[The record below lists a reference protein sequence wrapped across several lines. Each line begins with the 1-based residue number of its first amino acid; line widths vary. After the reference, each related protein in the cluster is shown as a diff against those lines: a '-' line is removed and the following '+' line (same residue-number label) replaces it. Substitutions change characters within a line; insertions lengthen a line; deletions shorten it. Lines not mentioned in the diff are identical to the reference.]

1 MQINIVWLDSIDS
14 TNSEAFRKMDVSE
27 EGRVWAARFQTAG
40 RGQKGNSWESAVG
53 QNLTFSVLL
62 KPEFLPAERQFLVSE
77 VAALAV
83 CDLLRDWGLEAS
95 IKWPNDIY
103 IGDKKIQGMLIEHF
117 LSGMALAASIV
128 GIGVNLNQERFASD
142 APNPTSVY
150 VETGKKQDVDAA
162 LELFMRHLQG
172 WYARLRAG
180 EEEAIEAAYC
190 EKLYRRDIWA
200 PYIRGADQTPFEG
213 KILGIDKY
221 GCLRVA
227 LRDGTEECFAFKEIQ
242 YVIKHL

>member
-1 MQINIVWLDSIDS
+1 MHIQILWLKSIDS

-27 EGRVWAARFQTAG
+27 EGQVWAARFQTAG

-62 KPEFLPAERQFLVSE
+62 KPAFLSAERQFLISE

-83 CDLLRDWGLEAS
+83 CDLLKDCGLEAS

-117 LSGMALAASIV
+117 LSGADLGASIV
-128 GIGVNLNQERFASD
+128 GIGVNLNQEHFASD

-150 VETGKKQDVDAA
+150 RETGKKYDAEAA
-162 LELFMRHLQG
+162 LEAIMVHLDG
-172 WYARLRAG
+172 WYARLKAG
-180 EEEAIEAAYC
+180 EEEAIEMAYC
-190 EKLYRRDIWA
+190 AKLYRRDCWA
-200 PYIRGADQTPFEG
+200 SYIRCADQMPFEG
-213 KILGIDKY
+213 KILGIDQY
-221 GCLRVA
+221 GCLRVV
-227 LRDGTEECFAFKEIQ
+227 LRNGVQECFAFKEIQ
-242 YVIKHL
+242 YVL

>member
-1 MQINIVWLDSIDS
+1 MHTNILWLDSIDS
-14 TNSEAFRKMDVSE
+14 TNSEAFRKMDSAE
-27 EGRVWAARFQTAG
+27 EGCVWAARFQTAG

-62 KPEFLPAERQFLVSE
+62 KPDFLPIERQFLISE

-83 CDLLRDWGLEAS
+83 CDLLKGWGLAPM

-117 LSGMALAASIV
+117 LSGTTLGASIV
-128 GIGVNLNQERFASD
+128 GIGVNLNQECFASD

-150 VETGKKQDVDAA
+150 RETGKKQDLERA
-162 LELFMRHLQG
+162 LEVFMGHLDG
-172 WYARLRAG
+172 WYARLKAG
-180 EEEAIEAAYC
+180 EEEAIETAYC
-190 EKLYRRDIWA
+190 NKLYRRNIWA
-200 PYIRGADQTPFEG
+200 SYIRSANQEPFEG
-213 KILGIDKY
+213 KITGIDRY

-227 LRDGTEECFAFKEIQ
+227 LKDGAEACFAFKEIQ
-242 YVIKHL
+242 YVL